1 MNADAR
7 SFPPEIV
14 KRSLMIYTRTA
25 LPGDDTGARRR
36 LQRSVA
42 GIREGLTTSLYR
54 HYLKRVISEVE
65 AAIESG
71 DEDTDVL
78 ALSSSVL
85 CEIFEENLPSDTTMP
100 EWCQTMTLEEYQE
113 RAFERPRL
121 VLNGLLNVD
130 RYSKERRPPEG
141 CWTISG
147 ASILVT
153 VPTLGFSRALS
164 DIPDWILDDTGS
176 SSGQIALKRQLL
188 ENFLGREVK
197 APRRWL
203 PFLS

>member
-42 GIREGLTTSLYR
+42 RIREGLTTALYR
-54 HYLKRVISEVE
+54 HYLKRLISEVE
-65 AAIESG
+65 SAIESG
-71 DEDTDVL
+71 IDDTDVL
-78 ALSSSVL
+78 ELSSSVL
-85 CEIFEENLPSDTTMP
+85 CDIFQENLPPETTMP
-100 EWCQTMTLEEYQE
+100 EWCRRMTLEEYQE

-121 VLNGLLNVD
+121 VLNGLLNSD
-130 RYSKERRPPEG
+130 RYSKNRRPPEG

-147 ASILVT
+147 NSIIVT

-176 SSGQIALKRQLL
+176 SSGQIALRRGLL
-188 ENFLGREVK
+188 EDFLGRPVK
-197 APRRWL
+197 SPRHWL
-203 PFLS
+203 PFLG

>member
-42 GIREGLTTSLYR
+42 GIRERLTTSLYR
-54 HYLKRVISEVE
+54 HYLRRVMLEVDSAIQSENDD
-65 AAIESG
+65 I
-71 DEDTDVL
+71 DVL
-78 ALSSSVL
+78 DLSSSVL
-85 CEIFEENLPSDTTMP
+85 CDIFQENLPPETTMP
-100 EWCQTMTLEEYQE
+100 EWCRTMTLEEYQE

-147 ASILVT
+147 DSILVT

-176 SSGQIALKRQLL
+176 SSGQIALRRGLL
-188 ENFLGREVK
+188 EDFLGRSVK

-203 PFLS
+203 PFLG